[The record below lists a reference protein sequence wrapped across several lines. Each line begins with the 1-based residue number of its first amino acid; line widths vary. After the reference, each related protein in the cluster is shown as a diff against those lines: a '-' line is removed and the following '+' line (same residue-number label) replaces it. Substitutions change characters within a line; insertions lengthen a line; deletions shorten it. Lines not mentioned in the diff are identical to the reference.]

1 MSWICRL
8 LPNGYEYWYI
18 ANFEQGP
25 GKSKWYRGE
34 SSKSHQEL
42 RLARLNV
49 LGIKNSTI
57 SRLHYD
63 HYLAKNP
70 TKVEWLDFAK
80 ESISWS
86 RADCLFNVPKGCRK
100 GMLSDMVLVMI

>member
-1 MSWICRL
+1 MSWICRW
-8 LPNGYEYWYI
+8 LPNGYECWYI
-18 ANFEQGP
+18 ANFELGP

-34 SSKSHQEL
+34 SSKPNQEL

-57 SRLHYD
+57 SKLHYD
-63 HYLAKNP
+63 HYLAKNL

-80 ESISWS
+80 ESIRW
-86 RADCLFNVPKGCRK
+86 DKIGCLVDAPQGCKK